1 MRTQQGDDRYLDPP
15 GSPAWDIFQ
24 VCAGQF
30 NTPHSHLAPLQAEK
44 TMNTGKPQHY
54 TDSPPKLL
62 SKVLLSEY
70 LGKEEKTGVETGA

>member
-1 MRTQQGDDRYLDPP
+1 
-15 GSPAWDIFQ
+15 
-24 VCAGQF
+24 
-30 NTPHSHLAPLQAEK
+30 
-44 TMNTGKPQHY
+44 MNTGKPQHY